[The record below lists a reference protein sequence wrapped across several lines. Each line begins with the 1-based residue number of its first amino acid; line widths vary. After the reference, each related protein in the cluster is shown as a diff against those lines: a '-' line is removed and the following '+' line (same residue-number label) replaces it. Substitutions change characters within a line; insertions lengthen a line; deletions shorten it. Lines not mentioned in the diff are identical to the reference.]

1 MSKRLDNI
9 KKIETLLFGKLHN
22 GQQDATFVYI
32 NDYLSN
38 VYFGD
43 KGYDWN
49 SKKMIEEC
57 GEVMDAMRQLDD
69 EIHNK
74 AITTES
80 LHHVI
85 EEIGDWILAAS
96 STISYD
102 ENDNK
107 AFDETLDD
115 IKRVVSYVNDS
126 LYCAY
131 GGDVITVDA
140 VFESNKAKLEEYA
153 SAYKTYEEVQR
164 DEFITN
170 NPLARIIR
178 MLYTKKDLRD
188 PKNKDKIIK
197 ELRRMRFAIVEHS
210 NWNRGL

>member
-9 KKIETLLFGKLHN
+9 RKIEKLVFGKVHN

-43 KGYDWN
+43 KGYEWN
-49 SKKMIEEC
+49 EHKMMEEC

-69 EIHNK
+69 EIHAK

-102 ENDNK
+102 EYKAEKFND
-107 AFDETLDD
+107 TLKD
-115 IKRVVSYVNDS
+115 IITVVNYVNDS
-126 LYCAY
+126 LYCSY
-131 GGDVITVDA
+131 GSDVVTVDA
-140 VFESNKAKLEEYA
+140 VFESNKTKLEEYA
-153 SAYKTYEEVQR
+153 SAYKTYEEVQK

>member
-1 MSKRLDNI
+1 MNNRMENI
-9 KKIETLLFGKLHN
+9 KKIEMTLFGKYHN
-22 GQQDATFVYI
+22 SSMDATFNYM
-32 NDYLSN
+32 NNYLEEK
-38 VYFGD
+38 YFGD
-43 KGYDWN
+43 KGLEWN
-49 SKKMIEEC
+49 TSKAIEEFN
-57 GEVMDAMRQLDD
+57 EINEAVEQLQQ
-69 EIHNK
+69 EIDTK
-74 AITTES
+74 SVLQES
-80 LHHVI
+80 VHHVI

-102 ENDNK
+102 EYKAEKFND
-107 AFDETLDD
+107 TLKD
-115 IKRVVSYVNDS
+115 IITVVNYVNDS
-126 LYCAY
+126 LYCSY
-131 GGDVITVDA
+131 GSDVVTVDA
-140 VFESNKAKLEEYA
+140 VFESNKTKLEEYA
-153 SAYKTYEEVQR
+153 SAYKTYEEVQK

>member
-107 AFDETLDD
+107 AFDETLGD